1 MAVPMKLAV
10 ATRVGELVG
19 GVWVSSFSLRV
30 AVLVMR
36 ISLTVIL
43 PAVRG
48 AQRQMFILVIVGAA
62 LIRLARLGWRAMAAL
77 VDGSVS

>member
-43 PAVRG
+43 PSARG

-62 LIRLARLGWRAMAAL
+62 LIRVARLGWRAMAAL